1 MSWSTCCMQVCDA
14 SGILITGLG
23 VIAAIGQGKETFIA
37 ALLNGESRFDVMKRP
52 GRQHHTESAATQ
64 FLGAEIASF
73 SMPEIVP
80 GGIRRT
86 ASLTGQVAL
95 ATLHEAWNDAALADV
110 DPTRIGLVVG
120 GSNLQ
125 QRELT
130 QIHEAYREKPQFL
143 RPAYALSFM
152 DSDVCGM
159 CTETFGIEG
168 FAYTLG
174 GASASGQLAVL
185 QAVRAVESGQV
196 DVCIALGALMDL
208 SFWECQG
215 FRSLGAMGSD
225 TFAHEP
231 ARACRPFDK
240 RRDGFIFGEACGAL
254 VIEKAGAIQREGV
267 NAYARIAGW
276 AMKMDANR
284 NANPSVAGEVSV
296 IRQALDKA
304 GLDAADIDYINTH
317 GTGSGLG
324 DETELQAIAHC
335 GLKHAYI
342 NGTKSLTGHGL
353 SAAGAVELVAT
364 VLQMRAKRLHPTRN
378 LDDPIDDSYNW
389 VRHRSVHHTIRRA
402 LKMSMGFGGV
412 NSALCLERI

>member
-1 MSWSTCCMQVCDA
+1 MKVSDA

-23 VIAAIGQGKETFIA
+23 VISAIGQGKETFIA

-52 GRQHHTESAATQ
+52 GRQHHTESASTQ

-143 RPAYALSFM
+143 RPVYALSFM

-168 FAYTLG
+168 LAYTLG

-185 QAVRAVESGQV
+185 QAVHAVESGQV

-215 FRSLGAMGSD
+215 FRSLGAMGSN

-254 VIEKAGAIQREGV
+254 VIEKAGAIEREGV

-276 AMKMDANR
+276 AMKMDGNR
-284 NANPSVAGEVSV
+284 NANPSLAGEVSV

-342 NGTKSLTGHGL
+342 NATKSLTGHGL

-378 LDDPIDDSYNW
+378 LDDPIDASYNW
-389 VRHRSVHHTIRRA
+389 VRHRSVHHTIERG

>member
-1 MSWSTCCMQVCDA
+1 MQVSDTA
-14 SGILITGLG
+14 AILITGLG
-23 VIAAIGQGKETFIA
+23 VISAIGQGKEAFSA
-37 ALLNGESRFDVMKRP
+37 ALLNGESCFDVMKRP
-52 GRQHHTESAATQ
+52 GRQCHTESAATQ
-64 FLGAEIASF
+64 FIGAEIASF
-73 SMPEIVP
+73 SIPEIVP

-95 ATLHEAWNDAALADV
+95 ATLHEAWNDAALAEV
-110 DPTRIGLVVG
+110 DPTRIGLIVG

-159 CTETFGIEG
+159 CTETFGIGG
-168 FAYTLG
+168 FAYTVG

-185 QAVRAVESGQV
+185 QAVHAVESGQV

-215 FRSLGAMGSD
+215 FRSLGAMGSN

-254 VIEKAGAIQREGV
+254 VIERAGSTTIRRAGV
-267 NAYARIAGW
+267 NAYARITGW
-276 AMKMDANR
+276 SMRMDGNR
-284 NANPSVAGEVSV
+284 NANPSLAGEVSV
-296 IRQALDKA
+296 IRQALYKA
-304 GLDAADIDYINTH
+304 GLEAADIDYINTH
-317 GTGSGLG
+317 GSGSGLG

-335 GLKHAYI
+335 GLRHAYI

-364 VLQMRAKRLHPTRN
+364 VLQMQAKQLHPTRN

-389 VRHRSVHHTIRRA
+389 VRHRSVDHTIQRG

>member
-1 MSWSTCCMQVCDA
+1 MKVSDTSAMVV
-14 SGILITGLG
+14 TGLG
-23 VIAAIGQGKETFIA
+23 VISALGQGKEAFIA
-37 ALLNGESRFDVMKRP
+37 ALLNGESRFEVMKRP
-52 GRQHHTESAATQ
+52 GRQYRTESAATE
-64 FLGAEIASF
+64 FIGAEIASF
-73 SMPEIVP
+73 AMPEKVP
-80 GGIRRT
+80 GGTRRT

-95 ATLHEAWNDAALADV
+95 ATLDEAWNDAALADV
-110 DPTRIGLVVG
+110 DPTRIGLIVG

-125 QRELT
+125 QRELS

-152 DSDVCGM
+152 DTDVCGL

-168 FAYTLG
+168 LAYTLG

-215 FRSLGAMGSD
+215 FRSLGAMGSS
-225 TFAHEP
+225 TFASDP
-231 ARACRPFDK
+231 ARACRPFDR

-254 VIEKAGAIQREGV
+254 VIERAGTIRREGV
-267 NAYARIAGW
+267 NAYARITGW
-276 AMKMDANR
+276 GVRMDGNR
-284 NANPSVAGEVSV
+284 NANPSLSGEVSV
-296 IRQALDKA
+296 IRQALNKA
-304 GLDAADIDYINTH
+304 GLDAADIDYINAH

-335 GLKHAYI
+335 GLRHAYI

-353 SAAGAVELVAT
+353 SSAGAVELVAT
-364 VLQMRAKRLHPTRN
+364 VLQMRAGRLHPTRN
-378 LDDPIDDSYNW
+378 LDDPIDDGYNW
-389 VRHRSVHHTIRRA
+389 VRHECVQHTIERS

>member
-1 MSWSTCCMQVCDA
+1 MKVSDA

-23 VIAAIGQGKETFIA
+23 VISAIGQGKETFIA

-52 GRQHHTESAATQ
+52 GRQHHTESASTQ

-80 GGIRRT
+80 GGIKRT

-143 RPAYALSFM
+143 RPVYALSFM

-168 FAYTLG
+168 LAYTLG

-185 QAVRAVESGQV
+185 QAVHAVESGQV

-215 FRSLGAMGSD
+215 FRSLGAMGSN

-254 VIEKAGAIQREGV
+254 VIEKAGAIEREGV

-276 AMKMDANR
+276 AMKMDGNR
-284 NANPSVAGEVSV
+284 NANPSLAGEVSV

-342 NGTKSLTGHGL
+342 NATKSLTGHGL

-378 LDDPIDDSYNW
+378 LDDPIDASYNW
-389 VRHRSVHHTIRRA
+389 VRHRSVHHTIERG

>member
-1 MSWSTCCMQVCDA
+1 MKISDPSEV
-14 SGILITGLG
+14 LITGLG
-23 VIAAIGQGKETFIA
+23 VIAAIGQGKEAFIT
-37 ALLNGESRFDVMKRP
+37 ALLNGESCFDVMKRP
-52 GRQHHTESAATQ
+52 GRQYHTESAATE
-64 FLGAEIASF
+64 FIGAEIASF
-73 SMPEIVP
+73 AMPEIVP
-80 GGIRRT
+80 GGIKRT

-95 ATLHEAWNDAALADV
+95 ATLHEAWNDAALAHV
-110 DPTRIGLVVG
+110 DPTRIGLIVG

-125 QRELT
+125 QRELS

-143 RPAYALSFM
+143 RPGYALSFM
-152 DSDVCGM
+152 DSDVCGL

-168 FAYTLG
+168 LAYTLG

-215 FRSLGAMGSD
+215 FRSLGAMGSN
-225 TFAHEP
+225 TFAQEP

-254 VIEKAGAIQREGV
+254 VIERAGTIRREGV
-267 NAYARIAGW
+267 NPHARITGW
-276 AMKMDANR
+276 AIRMDGNR
-284 NANPSVAGEVSV
+284 NPNPSLSGEVSV
-296 IRQALDKA
+296 IRQALNKA
-304 GLDAADIDYINTH
+304 GLDAADIDYINAH

-335 GLKHAYI
+335 GLRHAYI
-342 NGTKSLTGHGL
+342 NATKSLVGHGL
-353 SAAGAVELVAT
+353 SSAGAVELIAT
-364 VLQMRAKRLHPTRN
+364 VLQMRAEQLHPTRN
-378 LDDPIDDSYNW
+378 LDDPIDADYNW
-389 VRHRSVHHTIRRA
+389 VRHGCVPHTIKRG

-412 NSALCLERI
+412 NSALCVERI